1 LHAGGLFSVAL
12 AVVHP
17 EGRLP
22 VRKQDAL
29 CCPDFP
35 PRRKTY
41 GAAERFAAAKIG
53 VFQLTVIGCLLP
65 VPDVD
70 FANLQQKTGNR
81 IENNSIST

>member
-1 LHAGGLFSVAL
+1 VLPGLSS
-12 AVVHP
+12 P
-17 EGRLP
+17 KENP
-22 VRKQDAL
+22 
-29 CCPDFP
+29 
-35 PRRKTY
+35 